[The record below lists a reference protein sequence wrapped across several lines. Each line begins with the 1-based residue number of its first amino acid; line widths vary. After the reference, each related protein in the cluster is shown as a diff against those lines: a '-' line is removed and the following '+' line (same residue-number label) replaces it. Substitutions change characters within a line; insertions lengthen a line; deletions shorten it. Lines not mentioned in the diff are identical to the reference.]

1 LQYVNTAQKLLDTA
15 YTEYVI
21 SLPIYHAY
29 LPLSSNVFVL
39 PYDLHIC
46 EIVSVDFLLGYK
58 WK

>member
-1 LQYVNTAQKLLDTA
+1 MNAAQKLLDTA

-58 WK
+58 CK